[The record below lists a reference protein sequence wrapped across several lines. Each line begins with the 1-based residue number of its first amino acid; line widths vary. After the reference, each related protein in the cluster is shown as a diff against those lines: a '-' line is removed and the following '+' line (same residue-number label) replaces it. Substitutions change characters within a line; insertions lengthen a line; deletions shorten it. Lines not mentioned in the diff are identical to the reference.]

1 MEAVLEEH
9 LVEEEK
15 PNAGDNQR
23 TVHKRKQPN
32 VEEIIPIN
40 QNCFRTNKFGKERT
54 AATERKQRYRITM
67 KIVDAISNQS
77 ITKEQQVLAL
87 KDALDH
93 YKVRSIYCSATGI
106 VSPKVNQARNY
117 ILENIKSVLTL
128 LNQTNHK
135 CTRTTD
141 DKRSVIQSI
150 VIATL
155 PSPNFSGKKPS
166 LRSLAAVLGL

>member
-9 LVEEEK
+9 VVEEEK
-15 PNAGDNQR
+15 TNAGDNQR
-23 TVHKRKQPN
+23 TVQKRKQPN

-40 QNCFRTNKFGKERT
+40 HNCFCSNKFGKERT

-93 YKVRSIYCSATGI
+93 YKVRSIYCSATAT
-106 VSPKVNQARNY
+106 VSPK
-117 ILENIKSVLTL
+117 
-128 LNQTNHK
+128 
-135 CTRTTD
+135 
-141 DKRSVIQSI
+141 
-150 VIATL
+150 
-155 PSPNFSGKKPS
+155 
-166 LRSLAAVLGL
+166 